1 MKKLSNLKGFER
13 QSMSYFSHYR
23 NHVGSNPMR
32 FFKST
37 IFQSERMLLGMDCL
51 EPGQIQPPHR
61 HAGRD
66 KCYFVIEGQGRF
78 RVAEQEQIGGP
89 GTIVWA
95 AADTDHEVENI
106 GSERLVMLIAMAP
119 EPG

>member
-1 MKKLSNLKGFER
+1 MN
-13 QSMSYFSHYR
+13 YFSDYR
-23 NHVGSNPMR
+23 EHIGANPER

-37 IFQSERMLLGMDCL
+37 IFQSPRMLIGMDCL
-51 EPGQIQPPHR
+51 EPGQAQPPHR

-78 RVAEQEQIGGP
+78 TIGDATNDAGP
-89 GTIVWA
+89 GTVVWA
-95 AADTDHEVENI
+95 PADTDHAVVNS
-106 GSERLVMLIAMAP
+106 GTTRLVMLIGMAP

>member
-1 MKKLSNLKGFER
+1 MN
-13 QSMSYFSHYR
+13 YFSDYR
-23 NHVGSNPMR
+23 DHVGANPAR

-51 EPGQIQPPHR
+51 EPGQSQPTHR

-66 KCYFVIEGQGRF
+66 KFYYVIEGYGRF
-78 RVAEQEQIGGP
+78 TVGDQSHEGGP
-89 GTIVWA
+89 GTVVWA
-95 AADTDHEVENI
+95 PADIPHGVINTGEA
-106 GSERLVMLIAMAP
+106 RLTMLIGMAP